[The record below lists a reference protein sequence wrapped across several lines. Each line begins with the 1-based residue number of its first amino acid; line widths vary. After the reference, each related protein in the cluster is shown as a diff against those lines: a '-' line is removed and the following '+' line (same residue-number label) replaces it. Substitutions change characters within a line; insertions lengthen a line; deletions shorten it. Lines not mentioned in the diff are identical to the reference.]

1 MGIFKSKSVR
11 ELERIIEDIDINLSN
26 NYKEPAHKARMRLKT
41 RADELFSVGS
51 LKEKDYKRF
60 ITIYEEYSE
69 MMKDYRH

>member
-1 MGIFKSKSVR
+1 MGLFKSKAVR

-41 RADELFSVGS
+41 RADELFSGGA